1 MNKEFKRMQK
11 LAGIITES
19 TGPVYVP
26 GSNPDIDDKSA
37 GMALDMMTKEGI
49 SGKMSKGEAKK
60 KIKEAILAELETTAG
75 INAYDEV
82 DNLDEA
88 KKKEGG
94 LTPLQQYVYNY
105 EIDVSGEE
113 EAKQFLEDIKQL
125 KTPKDVYEYYAYD
138 RDWADS
144 MEDDLN
150 NLYKRVSRKFKN
162 ISEAKKKEGEP
173 ATDTSDDVDDL
184 DLDLDTID
192 TDDSTKIDMNMDTN
206 TDIDAGSSESKKAF
220 SELTDA
226 YRAAKELGDEKLIR
240 QIANTITYFNKNII
254 LNQG

>member
-1 MNKEFKRMQK
+1 MNREFTRMQK
-11 LAGIITES
+11 LAGILTES

-49 SGKMSKGEAKK
+49 SGKMSKEEAKK

-82 DNLDEA
+82 DSLDEA
-88 KKKEGG
+88 KKKEEEKD
-94 LTPLQQYVYNY
+94 T
-105 EIDVSGEE
+105 DV
-113 EAKQFLEDIKQL
+113 
-125 KTPKDVYEYYAYD
+125 DV
-138 RDWADS
+138 
-144 MEDDLN
+144 
-150 NLYKRVSRKFKN
+150 
-162 ISEAKKKEGEP
+162 
-173 ATDTSDDVDDL
+173 SDDVDNL
-184 DLDLDTID
+184 DLDLDTTDGD
-192 TDDSTKIDMNMDTN
+192 TKVDMDMDSTE
-206 TDIDAGSSESKKAF
+206 DIDAGSSESKKAF

-254 LNQG
+254 LSQG